1 MAPTLLAGV
10 GHRVG
15 PFDRVPGAS
24 SPYGSPGPDGQQQQ
38 QPSPGH
44 ASHPPGHAYP
54 SARSPPVSPQG
65 IDIRV
70 HSTGAPPPQYPAGPP
85 PSEPYPYAPGYG
97 APPYGPHPGGA
108 QTSGSP
114 HHPATV
120 MVNAADP
127 NALAGLAA
135 LSQLTALT
143 SLGNLG
149 RGAGPAP
156 LDDPTLWPDLM
167 EVSRRGVVQPTQLD
181 SLLVGVLRTHAR
193 ATCVLQRY
201 QSHQFQV
208 HLVT

>member
-1 MAPTLLAGV
+1 
-10 GHRVG
+10 
-15 PFDRVPGAS
+15 
-24 SPYGSPGPDGQQQQ
+24 
-38 QPSPGH
+38 
-44 ASHPPGHAYP
+44 
-54 SARSPPVSPQG
+54 
-65 IDIRV
+65 
-70 HSTGAPPPQYPAGPP
+70 
-85 PSEPYPYAPGYG
+85 
-97 APPYGPHPGGA
+97 
-108 QTSGSP
+108 
-114 HHPATV
+114 